1 MKFSIPEMSCGHCT
15 ASIEKAIKEA
25 DPAAQV
31 ACDLPSRSVEVTSA
45 LSAEAITATLD
56 EIGFEAKPA
65 A

>member
-1 MKFSIPEMSCGHCT
+1 MKFSVPEMSCGHCT

-25 DPAAQV
+25 DPAAEV
-31 ACDLPSRSVEVTSA
+31 TCDLPSRSVEVSSS
-45 LSAEAITATLD
+45 LSAATIATTLD